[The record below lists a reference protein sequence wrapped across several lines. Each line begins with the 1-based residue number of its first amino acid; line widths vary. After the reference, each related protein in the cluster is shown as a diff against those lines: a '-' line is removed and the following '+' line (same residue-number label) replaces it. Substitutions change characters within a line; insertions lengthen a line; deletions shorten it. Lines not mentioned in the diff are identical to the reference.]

1 MAELTYDLSATA
13 MEMAQDAGAQPLVW
27 RGSKTGTAETEL
39 TPTGIRKGTFGAT
52 RDQIVSPQHRV
63 LVRDPSAEILTLFPE
78 LDPLTGIGYGAPA
91 RPLLRSFEASLL
103 QRRAA

>member
-39 TPTGIRKGTFGAT
+39 APIRIRKGTFGAT
-52 RDQIVSPQHRV
+52 RDQFMSPQHRM